1 MKYAL
6 TIGINYENSPY
17 ALRGCINDSLHIRN
31 FLKQLQYNRIRVITD
46 RTRVKPTKTNI
57 QRELQRFVRESYR
70 CSEMLLHY
78 AGHGTNVR
86 DTSGDEDDQ
95 KDEVLVPS
103 DFRQNGYI
111 TDDYINRVLQKL
123 NPKCRVILLFDCCH
137 SGTIADIQYQT
148 QEPGKFTLKNQNKIQ
163 APIVMYSGCTDP
175 QQSAD
180 AYNIN
185 NQKKWSGAMTSSFI
199 RALQPYIYKTQSVY
213 QTLDNIRSF
222 LKAKRYIQL
231 PQLSVTNPNKLQLIG
246 KNGFI
251 QPARRRKS
259 KWEIIQEIRRNRR
272 ERLRRRLER
281 IRKRRESLS
290 KRR

>member
-1 MKYAL
+1 MCGLFCISIDSANAACILCGSNKPAGVA
-6 TIGINYENSPY
+6 ICGIMPF
-17 ALRGCINDSLHIRN
+17 A
-31 FLKQLQYNRIRVITD
+31 
-46 RTRVKPTKTNI
+46 VKPTKTNI

-111 TDDYINRVLQKL
+111 TDDYINLVLQKL

-251 QPARRRKS
+251 QPARRRNAGPGGTAC
-259 KWEIIQEIRRNRR
+259 RRSRAQPWLSGKRSSRVGPATTSTGDRR
-272 ERLRRRLER
+272 
-281 IRKRRESLS
+281 I
-290 KRR
+290 